1 MLDKEE
7 GQKSFRGM
15 TSYGLIRAW
24 TQSVGHI
31 SRVVIP
37 DFTIKNEG
45 MSAIVRKERAARYLK
60 FIGQLS
66 KQ

>member
-37 DFTIKNEG
+37 DFTIKNE
-45 MSAIVRKERAARYLK
+45 
-60 FIGQLS
+60 
-66 KQ
+66 